1 MTPIFRFWIQTFS
14 KLWIHISTYN
24 HTISKSASSKP
35 NNLLFPRKNDLLSP
49 LTHSVL
55 GWKVAFSTGTL
66 KLETWESFR
75 VAYLPC
81 PHIQLTLS
89 KWLLDES
96 PQTFEKKMRKKQN
109 FCPLTTPGI
118 GLDHCS
124 LLLRVRCC

>member
-14 KLWIHISTYN
+14 KLWIHMSTYN

-35 NNLLFPRKNDLLSP
+35 NNLLSQEEWSP
-49 LTHSVL
+49 LSSHTLCFGLKSSIL
-55 GWKVAFSTGTL
+55 YWAL